1 MRNGLELTG
10 GVRPKRAKN
19 QKTPKRGEQVNSLVR
34 GLQVLR
40 AFGTH
45 HEPMTITEVAVEVSL
60 APASARRMLLTLV
73 ELGYVEQN
81 GRRFRIG
88 PKVLD
93 LGYSYMSSMPIWQIA
108 LPVLEQ
114 LSDAH
119 HVSAAAA
126 VLDGTDALYAL
137 RTNSHQPSSILISAG
152 TRLPAHVTAMGRVLL
167 ANLATDRLETVVKQI
182 DFTQQLTE
190 RSVKSGT
197 QLRKILQQVRKE
209 GYSVVDEEMFYGL
222 RAIAI
227 PLHNRRGE
235 VVAAINACANR
246 RSVEVSHLKKTVL
259 PALMEAAD
267 RIRSLLP
274 A

>member
-1 MRNGLELTG
+1 MRNAVEPSGRSRSKPAK
-10 GVRPKRAKN
+10 VHKDIKRS
-19 QKTPKRGEQVNSLVR
+19 EQVNSLVR
-34 GLQVLR
+34 GLEVLK
-40 AFGTH
+40 AFGKH
-45 HEPMTITEVAVEVSL
+45 HEPMTITEVAGEVGL

-114 LSDAH
+114 LSDTYR
-119 HVSAAAA
+119 VSAAAA
-126 VLDGTDALYAL
+126 VLDGADALYAL

-152 TRLPAHVTAMGRVLL
+152 TRLPAHITAMGRVLL
-167 ANLATDRLETVVKQI
+167 ASLTPERLDAVLSQV
-182 DFTQQLTE
+182 DFNQATE
-190 RSVKSGT
+190 RSVKSST
-197 QLRKILQQVRKE
+197 QLRKILDQVRKQ

-222 RAIAI
+222 RAVAI
-227 PLHNRRGE
+227 PLYNRRGE

-246 RSVEVSHLKKTVL
+246 RSVEISHLKETVL
-259 PALMEAAD
+259 PPLMEAAD
-267 RIRSLLP
+267 KIRSLLP
-274 A
+274 G